1 MNWELRRI
9 FVPEQQEKIMIRI
22 SSRLVDGAV
31 VADVECADK
40 NCLMETLAR
49 IAAQNYGIDSAVA
62 LEGLQERERLGPT
75 GFGGGTAIPHCKV
88 DGLDSPA
95 GVFVRLARPVE
106 YGAIDDQPVDLAFA
120 LFSPVNDG
128 AAHLKALAEVSR
140 MFRDE
145 ASCNQLRGASDG
157 SALFA
162 LLSPI
167 EERDAA

>member
-1 MNWELRRI
+1 
-9 FVPEQQEKIMIRI
+9 MIRI

-40 NCLMETLAR
+40 NCLMETLAN
-49 IAAQNYGIDSAVA
+49 IAAKNYGIDSAVA

-88 DGLDSPA
+88 ADLESPA

-106 YGAIDDQPVDLAFA
+106 YSDIDDEPVDLAFA

>member
-1 MNWELRRI
+1 MNWELLRI

-40 NCLMETLAR
+40 NCLMETLAN
-49 IAAQNYGIDSAVA
+49 IAAKNYGIDSAVA

-88 DGLDSPA
+88 DGLESPA

-106 YGAIDDQPVDLAFA
+106 YSAIDDEPVDLAFA
-120 LFSPVNDG
+120 LF
-128 AAHLKALAEVSR
+128 
-140 MFRDE
+140 
-145 ASCNQLRGASDG
+145 
-157 SALFA
+157 
-162 LLSPI
+162 
-167 EERDAA
+167 